1 MSNGYYQTPTRRK
14 VFISYYHN
22 DDQAYKNWFV
32 QNFGNLF
39 INKSV
44 ELGDISTDVSA
55 DYIKYLIQSDDFLAD
70 ASVLVVLCGPNT
82 WGRKHVDWEISGA
95 LSSKVGGCSGVM
107 GILLPTYQLL
117 ANGNYQYE
125 NIPPR
130 LADNIKTGY
139 ADMYTW
145 NYACASAQSISDA
158 IEATFRK
165 RAQTNLIDNS
175 RLQMQYNSSGR

>member
-1 MSNGYYQTPTRRK
+1 MRK

-44 ELGDISTDVSA
+44 EFGDINTDVST
-55 DYIKYLIQSDDFLAD
+55 DYIKHLIQSDDFLAD
-70 ASVLVVLCGPNT
+70 ASVLIVLCGLNT
-82 WGRKHVDWEISGA
+82 WGRKHVDWEIAGA

-107 GILLPTYQLL
+107 GILLPSYQLL
-117 ANGNYQYE
+117 PNGNYQYE
-125 NIPPR
+125 NVPPR

-139 ADMYTW
+139 AEMHLW
-145 NYACASAQSISDA
+145 NTVCASFQSITNA
-158 IEATFRK
+158 IESVFNK
-165 RAQTNLIDNS
+165 RTQTNLITNS
-175 RLQMQYNSSGR
+175 RLQMQRNTSGVI